1 MRLGRI
7 VSWSDELSA
16 SPRRRGGL
24 VRPVR
29 ACLRRPVRGGVETRH
44 WETSML
50 DILVLAITVGFFAG
64 AIAYVHACDRL

>member
-1 MRLGRI
+1 
-7 VSWSDELSA
+7 
-16 SPRRRGGL
+16 
-24 VRPVR
+24 
-29 ACLRRPVRGGVETRH
+29 VRGGVETRP